1 MEQAILAE
9 RGMLRQPLLDR
20 LEHLCVLATRPLASI
35 GVAGMLIAA
44 VATVLDVLMRWLFN
58 SPFSALNEV
67 TAMLFAVA
75 ISATLPAGLAHKV
88 NLRIDLLSRFM
99 APRLGM
105 WLDAIGGLFLLT
117 FFSVLTWQLYVYA
130 GQLAEQGRGTVM
142 LGLPVAPF
150 IYAVSALFAVC
161 CLVQLVVVLNQ
172 FRKAIIHPGTQPGEA
187 AHPIFT
193 TITIIVG
200 IAAVALGVYVTFN
213 IDQVSGWA
221 QNHIGLE
228 VLYAFLCL
236 WLCMLGLVP
245 LAAGMALV
253 GLIGSALL
261 IGFDPALSAFG
272 TTVEGFLTNSQ
283 VSTLPLFLMMGSFAA
298 TAGMATDLYNLAHT
312 VFGRLR
318 GGLAYATVVGCAGFG
333 ALTSSSIAT
342 ASLIGKVAVPEMRAR
357 GYSPALSTGVVA
369 AGGTLGALVPPSG
382 PLIVFAL
389 LTEAS
394 VGRLFMGAFGPALL
408 SVLLYCCTVWLYVRL
423 APKACPE
430 SVRAGA
436 HEIGKE
442 LWKCRA
448 VGALFFVVMGGLYL
462 GIFTDTESAAV
473 GAVGAFLAALYRGK
487 LKGGAFW
494 RVMAEV
500 TAVTAMIYG
509 LIFGAQ
515 TFSFF
520 VAASA
525 LTQIATDWVASLHWA
540 NWAVM
545 ALLLLFFLILGSLM
559 ESFAVMVIT
568 VPIVTPLILN
578 MGYDLVWWGIIQLA
592 VVETGLIHPP
602 LGINVFVLKSV
613 TPDVPMWTIYKGV
626 FPYVLADMVK
636 LGLLVAFPGICLFL
650 VNQMLH

>member
-1 MEQAILAE
+1 MAYVSPAE
-9 RGMLRQPLLDR
+9 GTADQHLLVR
-20 LEHLCVLATRPLASI
+20 LEHFCVLATRPVASL
-35 GVAGMLIAA
+35 GVAGMLTAA
-44 VATVLDVLMRWLFN
+44 GATVLDVLMRWLFN
-58 SPFSALNEV
+58 SPFPALNEV
-67 TAMLFAVA
+67 VAMLFAVA
-75 ISATLPAGLAHKV
+75 ISATVPAGLANKV
-88 NLRIDLLSRFM
+88 NLRIDLLTRFM
-99 APRLGM
+99 TPRLGL
-105 WLDAIGGLFLLT
+105 WLDAMGSLLLLVFFGL
-117 FFSVLTWQLYVYA
+117 LTWQIYVYA
-130 GQLAEQGRGTVM
+130 GQLADQGRGTVM
-142 LGLPVAPF
+142 LGLPQAPF
-150 IYAVSALFAVC
+150 IYGVAVLLTIG
-161 CLVQLVVVLNQ
+161 CLVQLVIMLNH
-172 FRKAIIHPGTQPGEA
+172 FRQVYIYPGPQPGEA
-187 AHPIFT
+187 THPVFT
-193 TITIIVG
+193 KITIAVG
-200 IAAVALGVYVTFN
+200 IAVIAIALYVTFN
-213 IDQVSGWA
+213 LHDVSNWA
-221 QNHIGLE
+221 QRHIGLE

-236 WLCMLGLVP
+236 WLFMLGLVP
-245 LAAGMALV
+245 LAAVMGLV
-253 GLIGSALL
+253 GLVGAALI
-261 IGFDPALSAFG
+261 IGFDPALSAFA
-272 TTVEGFLTNSQ
+272 TEAEGFLTNSQ
-283 VSTLPLFLMMGSFAA
+283 VGTLPLFLMMGSFAA
-298 TAGMATDLYNLAHT
+298 TAGMATDLYDLAHT
-312 VFGRLR
+312 VLGRMR

-342 ASLIGKVAVPEMRAR
+342 ASLIGKVAVPEMRER
-357 GYSPALSTGVVA
+357 GYSPALATGVCA

-408 SVLLYCCTVWLYVRL
+408 SVMLYCATVWLYVHL
-423 APKACPE
+423 APKSCPKQLH
-430 SVRAGA
+430 SGMNA
-436 HEIGKE
+436 IGKE

-448 VGALFFVVMGGLYL
+448 VGALFLAVMGGLYL

-473 GAVGAFLAALYRGK
+473 GAFGAFIAALHRGK

-520 VAASA
+520 VAVSA

-540 NWAVM
+540 NWAVTG
-545 ALLLLFFLILGSLM
+545 LLLVFYLILGSLM

-626 FPYVLADMVK
+626 FPYVLADFVK
-636 LGLLVAFPGICLFL
+636 LGLLVAFPAISLFL
-650 VNQMLH
+650 VNNMVH